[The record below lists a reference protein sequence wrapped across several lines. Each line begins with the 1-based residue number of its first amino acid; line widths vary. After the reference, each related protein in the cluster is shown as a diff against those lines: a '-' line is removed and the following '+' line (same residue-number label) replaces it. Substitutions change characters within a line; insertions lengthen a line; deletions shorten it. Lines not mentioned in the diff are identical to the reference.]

1 MLLETV
7 VYNDKLDNIISNIN
21 KIKNTFESSD
31 ISIGISESVENN
43 MHYVKIICSDKD
55 YDERIKSKFY
65 IYFGEELYKF
75 VAGEFCKNKLE
86 DLIKDSYFFLN
97 ADEIDDVCERCSRI
111 ILDYTVINDKN
122 ISYINM
128 VNGIVNKI
136 IECIKENNEININ
149 GFTTFRMKNIEK
161 SFSEIIDKVIENYMV
176 EKEYDEFIKLLK
188 YFVGIQDSK
197 IDELNI
203 YVDKQGKYL
212 LKDMNGNDIENKMID
227 ELCDIDVN
235 GVSVDDV
242 LISGLITL
250 SPKKII
256 IHCRENFNNKEIIQT
271 ILNVFE
277 NKVSFCNDC
286 KLCRQLKSDLIRQ

>member
-7 VYNDKLDNIISNIN
+7 VYDNKLDNIISNIN
-21 KIKNTFESSD
+21 KIKNTFESSN
-31 ISIGISESVENN
+31 IAIGISESVENN

-55 YDERIKSKFY
+55 YDEKIKSKFY

-75 VAGEFCKNKLE
+75 IANEFCKNKLE
-86 DLIKDSYFFLN
+86 DLVKESYFFLN
-97 ADEIDDVCERCSRI
+97 TDEIDDVCERCSRI

-122 ISYINM
+122 ISYINII
-128 VNGIVNKI
+128 NGILNKI
-136 IECIKENNEININ
+136 IDCIKENNEININ

-188 YFVGIQDSK
+188 YFVDIQDSK

-235 GVSVDDV
+235 GVNADDV

-250 SPKKII
+250 SPKKIV
-256 IHCRENFNNKEIIQT
+256 IHCRESFSNKEIIQT
-271 ILNVFE
+271 ILSVFE
-277 NKVSFCNDC
+277 NKVFFCNDC
-286 KLCRQLKSDLIRQ
+286 KLCRQLKNDLIRQ